1 MGTNCVIKI
10 DNFALKWEGWVSDM
24 PVSMD
29 CIDKHRSGKFLQGE
43 ACVEHEICQDTYTE
57 NELFQLAAIKDI
69 DGLSEKI
76 IGKARKYAEWL
87 PCISRLAYLLTFT
100 VHEACM
106 NAAEHGILGMNK
118 EVKRLRMEELQERF
132 LDDVDRRWAAS
143 GKQVQVSVC
152 INRRSV
158 VVGVHDDGKGFDYN
172 TAHYSPMNEEDILA
186 VSGRGLLILKS
197 LGVRLF
203 WNKQGNTVLCSF
215 HRDDIAKDP
224 PPAST

>member
-1 MGTNCVIKI
+1 
-10 DNFALKWEGWVSDM
+10 M
-24 PVSMD
+24 PVSKD
-29 CIDKHRSGKFLQGE
+29 CIDKHRSGEFLNGD
-43 ACVEHEICQDTYTE
+43 ACVEHDICQDARAE
-57 NELFQLAAIKDI
+57 NEMFALASIRDI

-76 IGKARKYAEWL
+76 IDKARKCAEWQ
-87 PCISRLAYLLTFT
+87 PYISRLAYLVTFT

-106 NAAEHGILGMNK
+106 NAAEHGILGMDK
-118 EVKRLRMEELQERF
+118 ATKRLLMEELQERF
-132 LDDVDRRWAAS
+132 LEDVDRRWSAS

-152 INRRSV
+152 INKRSV
-158 VVGVHDDGKGFDYN
+158 VVGVHDDGKGFNYD

-203 WNKQGNTVLCSF
+203 WNKPGNTVICSF
-215 HRDDIAKDP
+215 HRDDIGKDP